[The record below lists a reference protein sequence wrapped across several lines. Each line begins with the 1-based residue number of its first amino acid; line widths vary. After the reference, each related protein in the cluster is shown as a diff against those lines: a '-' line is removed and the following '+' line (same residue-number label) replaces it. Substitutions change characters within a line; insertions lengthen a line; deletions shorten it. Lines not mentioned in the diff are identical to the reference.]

1 MVLSGSLLAASGSY
15 GPYRPALRAG
25 AATAE
30 QLPIPRACVALP
42 HRARR
47 PGGERRFFAILTV
60 QSKAACHNRFVR
72 PAFRPVGDPP
82 ARPTTPTRSNAF
94 LKTCLEWYR
103 Q

>member
-1 MVLSGSLLAASGSY
+1 MKKLASVADILERECGPTIIEWLRRVNLVPELIDIPLSDEEKSAMVLSGSLLAASGSY

-47 PGGERRFFAILTV
+47 PVGERRFFAILTV
-60 QSKAACHNRFVR
+60 
-72 PAFRPVGDPP
+72 
-82 ARPTTPTRSNAF
+82 
-94 LKTCLEWYR
+94 
-103 Q
+103 

>member
-47 PGGERRFFAILTV
+47 PVGERLFFAILTV
-60 QSKAACHNRFVR
+60 
-72 PAFRPVGDPP
+72 
-82 ARPTTPTRSNAF
+82 
-94 LKTCLEWYR
+94 
-103 Q
+103 